1 MKMKPATAAI
11 VKLRQFVPCMLAAAF
26 GIGVSVTAAGM
37 TASRE
42 SRYAE
47 ERFNVVAENLVLGV
61 QNGLNEYV
69 NRLRA
74 VRSLF
79 DSTEA
84 PVTRDGF
91 EAFVRPLLLEDTAIA
106 TLSWIPRVSR
116 NERADYER
124 AAASQGIPNY
134 QIKMMGDDG
143 TMSPSPERSEYYPVF
158 YGSVPKTSP
167 LYGLDLRSEPA
178 TLAEMEQARDTDR
191 LGFSRN
197 GALVSTG
204 GAQSGFLFSLPIY
217 RRGLPHDSVEDRR
230 RNLEGFVHGSLLP
243 GKMIDTIISTSRKPE
258 GADSFFFTPEAGPN
272 DAPYYVH
279 GSRLRETPAQPRS
292 AAELAAGAHW
302 SRDLLADGQRWLT
315 METAPMPD
323 GPLIASHDRA
333 WIVLIFGLIITGAVV
348 AYMQASR
355 RHAMRMMRVNK
366 KVSDLAQMDAL
377 TSLAN
382 RRAFM
387 ARLGSAFAA
396 CGRGAKPFAVLYFD
410 VDHFKDVNDTLG
422 HTVGDALLRQIADRV
437 IGIVRANDVVARI
450 GGDEFAI
457 LQSDADDADAAGAV
471 AAKIAKALAEP
482 FVIDGNQ
489 IHISV
494 SIGISR
500 CGPDAGAPDEMMIQ
514 ADLALYRAKEDGRNC
529 TRFHS
534 ADLDRE
540 VKERVLIADELRGAI
555 ARNEL
560 ELHYQPQVELRSG
573 RIVGLEALLRWTHP
587 KYGRIP
593 PSVFIPI
600 AERSG
605 QIQLLGQWVLDAA
618 CRQMRSWQ
626 DQGIAPK
633 LVGVNFSALHF
644 KGSADLDR
652 DVAASLDKWGIAAG
666 QIEIELTESVLM
678 EITQQHS
685 DRFERL
691 RQLGVRIAIDDFGTG
706 YSSLSYLAKYP
717 INRVKIAQE
726 LVFGVDAD
734 SRSATIV
741 RAAIRL
747 ADELGIEVIAEGV
760 ETEGQAK
767 FLLSAGCEHCQ
778 GYYFSR
784 PVNAERATELL
795 RAGSV
800 KPALRT
806 LRLVETSAA

>member
-1 MKMKPATAAI
+1 
-11 VKLRQFVPCMLAAAF
+11 
-26 GIGVSVTAAGM
+26 
-37 TASRE
+37 
-42 SRYAE
+42 
-47 ERFNVVAENLVLGV
+47 
-61 QNGLNEYV
+61 
-69 NRLRA
+69 
-74 VRSLF
+74 
-79 DSTEA
+79 
-84 PVTRDGF
+84 
-91 EAFVRPLLLEDTAIA
+91 
-106 TLSWIPRVSR
+106 
-116 NERADYER
+116 
-124 AAASQGIPNY
+124 
-134 QIKMMGDDG
+134 
-143 TMSPSPERSEYYPVF
+143 
-158 YGSVPKTSP
+158 
-167 LYGLDLRSEPA
+167 
-178 TLAEMEQARDTDR
+178 
-191 LGFSRN
+191 
-197 GALVSTG
+197 
-204 GAQSGFLFSLPIY
+204 
-217 RRGLPHDSVEDRR
+217 
-230 RNLEGFVHGSLLP
+230 
-243 GKMIDTIISTSRKPE
+243 
-258 GADSFFFTPEAGPN
+258 
-272 DAPYYVH
+272 
-279 GSRLRETPAQPRS
+279 
-292 AAELAAGAHW
+292 
-302 SRDLLADGQRWLT
+302 
-315 METAPMPD
+315 
-323 GPLIASHDRA
+323 
-333 WIVLIFGLIITGAVV
+333 
-348 AYMQASR
+348 
-355 RHAMRMMRVNK
+355 
-366 KVSDLAQMDAL
+366 
-377 TSLAN
+377 
-382 RRAFM
+382 
-387 ARLGSAFAA
+387 
-396 CGRGAKPFAVLYFD
+396 
-410 VDHFKDVNDTLG
+410 
-422 HTVGDALLRQIADRV
+422 
-437 IGIVRANDVVARI
+437 
-450 GGDEFAI
+450 
-457 LQSDADDADAAGAV
+457 
-471 AAKIAKALAEP
+471 
-482 FVIDGNQ
+482 
-489 IHISV
+489 
-494 SIGISR
+494 
-500 CGPDAGAPDEMMIQ
+500 
-514 ADLALYRAKEDGRNC
+514 
-529 TRFHS
+529 
-534 ADLDRE
+534 
-540 VKERVLIADELRGAI
+540 
-555 ARNEL
+555 
-560 ELHYQPQVELRSG
+560 
-573 RIVGLEALLRWTHP
+573 LLRWTHP